1 MKRTSI
7 ALAAAGLILLLASCA
22 SKKAAVQNDVVTP
35 GKTGVSSKTG
45 ASGNSGNAATTTKT
59 DASLLT
65 ATYLKKVVDQ
75 RVAAKNVVGNMSFN
89 IKMGDKDITVPGSV
103 HMRRDEVIRLQLFV
117 PLLGTEVGRVE
128 FSPNRVLVVD
138 RMHKEYVEADYTQLD
153 FLKNNGLNFY
163 SLQALFWNQLMVP
176 GQKDVSES
184 DFAKFSLDG
193 KNVKLANGN
202 MTYNWT
208 TMATGQ
214 IVMANAS
221 YASAKNGAS
230 SLLWMYSDFK
240 PLGTKQ
246 FPAHQDFQFS
256 TTSSKQLKTVKVT
269 IDMEDVKDKSDWD
282 VKTTLS
288 SKYKKVEATDV
299 LGKLLRF

>member
-1 MKRTSI
+1 MKRISI
-7 ALAAAGLILLLASCA
+7 TLAVAGLVLLLVSCA
-22 SKKAAVQNDVVTP
+22 SKKAAVQNDVVSQKPSAT
-35 GKTGVSSKTG
+35 
-45 ASGNSGNAATTTKT
+45 SGNSGKPGTSGTSGSTAKT
-59 DASLLT
+59 DAYLLT
-65 ATYLKKVVDQ
+65 AAYLKKVTDQ
-75 RVAAKNVVGNMSFN
+75 RVAAKNVVSNMTFN

-103 HMRRDEVIRLQLFV
+103 HMRRDEVIRLQLFI
-117 PLLGTEVGRVE
+117 PLLGTEVGRIE

-138 RMHKEYVEADYTQLD
+138 RMHKEYIEADYTQLD

-184 DFAKFSLDG
+184 DFSRFSLDG
-193 KNVKLANGN
+193 KNVKLANGS

-208 TMATGQ
+208 TSATGQ

-240 PLGTKQ
+240 PLGTKL

-256 TTSSKQLKTVKVT
+256 TSSSKQLKSVKVT
-269 IDMEDVKDKSDWD
+269 IDMENVKDKSDWE
-282 VKTTLS
+282 VKTTVS

>member
-1 MKRTSI
+1 MKRLHIT
-7 ALAAAGLILLLASCA
+7 LATAGLTLLLASCA
-22 SKKAAVQNDVVTP
+22 SKKAAVQNDVVSP
-35 GKTGVSSKTG
+35 GKPGL
-45 ASGNSGNAATTTKT
+45 ATTTGNAGATGSTAPATKN

-65 ATYLKKVVDQ
+65 AAYLKKVNDQ
-75 RVAAKNVVGNMSFN
+75 QVAAKNVVGSMSFN

-103 HMRRDEVIRLQLFV
+103 HMRRDEVIRLQLFI
-117 PLLGTEVGRVE
+117 PLLGTEVGRIE
-128 FSPNRVLVVD
+128 FSPSGVLVVD
-138 RMHKEYVEADYTQLD
+138 RMHKEYIEADYSQLD

-163 SLQALFWNQLMVP
+163 SLQALFWNQLLVP
-176 GQKDVSES
+176 GQKTVGES

-208 TMATGQ
+208 TTAAGQ
-214 IVMANAS
+214 IIMTNVS
-221 YASAKNGAS
+221 YASAKSGAS

-240 PLGTKQ
+240 PLGTRQ

-256 TTSSKQLKTVKVT
+256 TTSSKQMKTVKVT
-269 IDMEDVKDKSDWD
+269 IDMSEVKDKSDWD
-282 VKTTLS
+282 VKTTVS

-299 LGKLLRF
+299 LAKLLRF